1 VTLDIR
7 PWRRLLAVWL
17 PAVVLCALTAGFYVW
32 QTSESGGRRAQ
43 IRHQIEDLEE
53 EIARLEQLQQAAAS
67 DRETVAEI
75 DSKFN
80 ILYNDVFGDLDQ
92 RLTRILRAVGS
103 ATREAGILPGTFS
116 YTASED
122 QATGFIRFG
131 VHFSVDAEYIQ
142 IRQML
147 AALQS
152 STEFLV
158 VENLNL
164 SGDEDPVSRKLGIS
178 VNIATF
184 VAEADASQLRRLTGG
199 IQKTAE
205 NTDG

>member
-1 VTLDIR
+1 VTIDLR

-17 PAVVLCALTAGFYVW
+17 PAVVLCALTAGAYVW

-43 IRHQIEDLEE
+43 IRRQIDDLEQ
-53 EIARLEQLQQAAAS
+53 EIARLERIEQAAAS
-67 DRETVAEI
+67 DREAVAEI
-75 DSKFN
+75 NRQFDL
-80 ILYNDVFGDLDQ
+80 LYNDVFGDLDQ

-116 YTASED
+116 YTAAVD
-122 QATGFIRFG
+122 QVTGFIRFG
-131 VHFSVDAEYIQ
+131 IRFSVDAEYVQ
-142 IRQML
+142 IRAML

-152 STEFLV
+152 SPEFLV

-164 SGDEDPVSRKLGIS
+164 SGDEDPVSRELTIS

-184 VAEADASQLRRLTGG
+184 LAEADAAQLRRLTGG
-199 IQKTAE
+199 ITNAAE
-205 NTDG
+205 KTDG